1 LKNTF
6 EKSDNKMT
14 ELPQNFFILVVF
26 IFLEFRQSRHY
37 AVWMLFEQ
45 MLSEKS
51 KVLECSLDDPLLSI
65 GKFGCFNRKSWIR
78 IWSQALE

>member
-1 LKNTF
+1 
-6 EKSDNKMT
+6 MT

-26 IFLEFRQSRHY
+26 IFLELGQSRHY

-45 MLSEKS
+45 MLSEES

-65 GKFGCFNRKSWIR
+65 RKLGCFNRKSWIR
-78 IWSQALE
+78 I